1 MLEIAEDDQGGVT
14 ARAMD
19 ATRMD
24 GERGRAARRDS
35 LLREVPAGEKEVR
48 QEVLGDL
55 VLRDGRAE
63 LLIT

>member
-1 MLEIAEDDQGGVT
+1 
-14 ARAMD
+14 
-19 ATRMD
+19 MD

-35 LLREVPAGEKEVR
+35 LLWEVPAGEKEAR
-48 QEVLGDL
+48 QEILGDL